1 MVGTENVYG
10 GMARNE
16 LRLCRYHVDQLQKSL
31 GWGSGG
37 DGGKS
42 GEQTQGLGKTRE
54 L

>member
-16 LRLCRYHVDQLQKSL
+16 LGLCRHHVDQLQESSC
-31 GWGSGG
+31 WGNDG

-42 GEQTQGLGKTRE
+42 GEQTEGLGKARE